1 MDDHKDTDIAKDAI
15 ADFAKGEAEREQ
27 QQQEKKKK
35 KDRRPLYYVLLA
47 LSIVVLAFQVPRI
60 FSLRHEHA
68 KPLRVGT
75 ADTDMQTDA
84 CVHNL
89 WKVVRALQLGETDVE
104 GFTCPVSGAP
114 YKVHREKGAY
124 VVECP
129 NAHRHGFSHVRI
141 STAKPIPEL
150 VP

>member
-1 MDDHKDTDIAKDAI
+1 MDDHKDTDIAKDAV
-15 ADFAKGEAEREQ
+15 AEFAKEEAEREQ

-35 KDRRPLYYVLLA
+35 KDRRFLYYALLA

-60 FSLRHEHA
+60 LSLREEHA

-84 CVHNL
+84 CIHNL
-89 WKVVRALQLGETDVE
+89 WKVVRELQLGETDVG
-104 GFTCPVSGAP
+104 GFTCPLSGVP
-114 YKVHREKGAY
+114 YEVHQVKGGY